1 MKKRQLISLLGWLTG
16 IGVAMIAAGLF
27 YLSQLSAN
35 AVDQTW
41 GRLAEKHLVFVWA
54 ACIYCCV
61 LMTLDLW
68 VIAGMLTRASAEQNI
83 RP

>member
-1 MKKRQLISLLGWLTG
+1 MKKSRMISLLGWLTG

-27 YLSQLSAN
+27 YISQLPGYTIDKN
-35 AVDQTW
+35 W
-41 GRLAEKHLVFVWA
+41 GELAEKHMVFVWFTG
-54 ACIYCCV
+54 IYCCV

-68 VIAGMLTRASAEQNI
+68 MIAGMVTQASAEQNM